1 MIISD
6 AAKEAITIKMMKLK
20 SDVEALSLNLDVLD
34 DQEKAELEHK
44 KRHLEALEWVLST
57 NKV

>member
-34 DQEKAELEHK
+34 DHEKAELEHK
-44 KRHLEALEWVLST
+44 KRH
-57 NKV
+57 K